1 MLHLIHDLIIALAF
15 LAIVVAPA
23 VLAIRSNA
31 SKGTG
36 VPPAR

>member
-23 VLAIRSNA
+23 VLASRSNT
-31 SKGTG
+31 SEGT
-36 VPPAR
+36 